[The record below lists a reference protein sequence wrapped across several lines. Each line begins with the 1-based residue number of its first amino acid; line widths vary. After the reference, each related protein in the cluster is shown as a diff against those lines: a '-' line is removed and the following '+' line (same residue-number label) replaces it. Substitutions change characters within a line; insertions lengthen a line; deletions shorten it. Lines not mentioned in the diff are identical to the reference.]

1 METISLSCGDS
12 LQITTEGYYRVN
24 NQSTYNPKYF
34 RLKLPTS
41 LNIKKLKHQTT
52 NKPTSKQQ
60 LDNELKQLEN
70 LRFLASK
77 IKRYQNLNDKLRT
90 EKDENKF
97 ILGGRK
103 LSNYKKAIDN
113 YLETLKGDGSFTIE
127 KLGDNIIKAIY
138 KGDYVTATK
147 TIQGVF

>member
-1 METISLSCGDS
+1 METISLTCGDS

-24 NQSTYNPKYF
+24 NQSTYNPKYYK
-34 RLKLPTS
+34 LKLPIS
-41 LNIKKLKHQTT
+41 LNLEKPEPQ
-52 NKPTSKQQ
+52 PTSKQQ
-60 LDNELKQLEN
+60 LNRELKQLDN

-97 ILGGRK
+97 LLGGKR
-103 LSNYKKAIDN
+103 LGNYKKAIDS
-113 YLETLKGDGSFTIE
+113 YLETLKGDGSFSIE

-138 KGDYVTATK
+138 KGEYVTATK
-147 TIQGVF
+147 TITGGF

>member
-24 NQSTYNPKYF
+24 NQSTYNPKYYK
-34 RLKLPTS
+34 LKLPTS
-41 LNIKKLKHQTT
+41 LNLEKPEPQPTK
-52 NKPTSKQQ
+52 KPTSKQQ
-60 LDNELKQLEN
+60 LNRELKQLEN

-103 LSNYKKAIDN
+103 LGNYRKAIDS

-127 KLGDNIIKAIY
+127 KLGDNILKAIY
-138 KGDYVTATK
+138 KGQYVTATK
-147 TIQGVF
+147 TLQGAF